1 MFPFESVAY
10 AQAGG
15 AEANPFVSF
24 VPLILIVVVFWFFLI
39 RPQQK
44 RQKEHQKMISELG
57 KGDRIV
63 TTGGLFGTITKIGE
77 DRMTVEIADKV
88 RVQIERG
95 QVSRLDK
102 EAADK
107 SKDDSDDEK
116 ESLPKGV
123 TKGLSLIHISEPT
136 RPS

>member
-1 MFPFESVAY
+1 M
-10 AQAGG
+10 GG
-15 AEANPFVSF
+15 GDTTAMLVQFG
-24 VPLILIVVVFWFFLI
+24 PLILIFAIFYFLII

-44 RQKEHQKMISELG
+44 RQKELRAMLSALG
-57 KGDRIV
+57 KGDKVV
-63 TTGGLFGTITKIGE
+63 TNSGIHGTIFKLGE
-77 DRMTVEIADKV
+77 DTITVEIADKV

-123 TKGLSLIHISEPT
+123 TKG
-136 RPS
+136 

>member
-63 TTGGLFGTITKIGE
+63 TTGGLFGTITKIG
-77 DRMTVEIADKV
+77 DCLLYTSPSPRDATLSRM
-88 RVQIERG
+88 
-95 QVSRLDK
+95 
-102 EAADK
+102 
-107 SKDDSDDEK
+107 
-116 ESLPKGV
+116 
-123 TKGLSLIHISEPT
+123 
-136 RPS
+136 PSSA

>member
-1 MFPFESVAY
+1 MFPFESIAY
-10 AQAGG
+10 AQTGG
-15 AEANPFVSF
+15 AETNPFVSF

-44 RQKEHQKMISELG
+44 RHKEHKQMISELG

-63 TTGGLFGTITKIGE
+63 TTGGLFGTITKIGD

-88 RVQIERG
+88 RVQIERS

-102 EAADK
+102 DSSDK
-107 SKDDSDDEK
+107 SKEDSDDKK
-116 ESLPKGV
+116 ESKD
-123 TKGLSLIHISEPT
+123 
-136 RPS
+136 

>member
-1 MFPFESVAY
+1 
-10 AQAGG
+10 
-15 AEANPFVSF
+15 
-24 VPLILIVVVFWFFLI
+24 
-39 RPQQK
+39 
-44 RQKEHQKMISELG
+44 MISELG

-123 TKGLSLIHISEPT
+123 TES
-136 RPS
+136 

>member
-10 AQAGG
+10 ANNPSADPFGG
-15 AEANPFVSF
+15 MGG
-24 VPLILIVVVFWFFLI
+24 LIPMIAIVGVFWFFLI

-88 RVQIERG
+88 RVQIERS

-123 TKGLSLIHISEPT
+123 TKG
-136 RPS
+136 

>member
-1 MFPFESVAY
+1 MC
-10 AQAGG
+10 
-15 AEANPFVSF
+15 
-24 VPLILIVVVFWFFLI
+24 I
-39 RPQQK
+39 RD
-44 RQKEHQKMISELG
+44 SG

-107 SKDDSDDEK
+107 IKDDSDDEK

-123 TKGLSLIHISEPT
+123 TKS
-136 RPS
+136 

>member
-15 AEANPFVSF
+15 AEDSLVSF

-88 RVQIERG
+88 RVQIERS

-123 TKGLSLIHISEPT
+123 TKG
-136 RPS
+136 

>member
-15 AEANPFVSF
+15 AEANLTSF

-123 TKGLSLIHISEPT
+123 TKG
-136 RPS
+136 

>member
-63 TTGGLFGTITKIGE
+63 TTGGLFGTCLLYTSPSPR
-77 DRMTVEIADKV
+77 DATLSRM
-88 RVQIERG
+88 
-95 QVSRLDK
+95 
-102 EAADK
+102 
-107 SKDDSDDEK
+107 
-116 ESLPKGV
+116 
-123 TKGLSLIHISEPT
+123 
-136 RPS
+136 PSSA

>member
-15 AEANPFVSF
+15 TESNPFVSF

-63 TTGGLFGTITKIGE
+63 TTGGLFGTIIKIGE

-88 RVQIERG
+88 RVQIERS

-123 TKGLSLIHISEPT
+123 TKG
-136 RPS
+136 

>member
-1 MFPFESVAY
+1 MDFFIREAW
-10 AQAGG
+10 AQDAAMGG
-15 AEANPFVSF
+15 GDTTAMLVQFG
-24 VPLILIVVVFWFFLI
+24 PLILIFAIFYFLII

-44 RQKEHQKMISELG
+44 RQKELRAMLSALG
-57 KGDRIV
+57 KGDKVV
-63 TTGGLFGTITKIGE
+63 TNSGIHGTIFKLGE
-77 DRMTVEIADKV
+77 DPITVEIADKV

-123 TKGLSLIHISEPT
+123 TKG
-136 RPS
+136 